1 MNAKPTATTTLQTF
15 YIYDDVPVFA
25 VNAGVPVDDAQEIAT
40 NLMLLVE
47 RLAAVDAFPDKSVEV
62 AIIQHLS
69 EMARALNIAS
79 QAGRT
84 GSPD

>member
-1 MNAKPTATTTLQTF
+1 MNAKPNATTIQQPF
-15 YIYDDVPVFA
+15 YTYDDVPVFS
-25 VNAGVPVDDAQEIAT
+25 VNPGVPIDDAHEIAA

-69 EMARALNIAS
+69 EMARALNLACKA
-79 QAGRT
+79 QRH
-84 GSPD
+84 